1 MPRVGNRLP
10 LVRKSDA
17 LIHTVRLAV
26 LGVLVSA
33 TLASAQGTTPIIR
46 LISLGDG
53 PDDIAADAT
62 TGASLTTGGL
72 ATVAFQVTG
81 TYTGEIEL
89 QCTVDGTNYAALTLV
104 PSNSATTATSVT
116 STGIWFASVGGCTTV
131 RARSV
136 AAWTGTATTSI
147 VGVSTGGGGGAG
159 GGGAA
164 GTVAVSQA
172 STDNDVD
179 VASSA
184 LPTGAATSAK
194 QDTGNTHLATVA
206 GAVSSA
212 KVQVDCITGCS
223 GGTSDTDDAS
233 VPAGQTTGIT
243 LNLSHVYDGAAWA
256 RLSFGQATMAN
267 SLPVT
272 IASNQ
277 GAIPVSQ
284 SGLFTVDTI
293 TTMPALTTGSA
304 VIGQL
309 STITTSV
316 TPGTSAAHLGKAE
329 DAVAASG
336 DTLVAIGCVRRDT
349 AAAGNADG
357 DYGHVTCDD
366 GGRVRVNPMG
376 GTQSAST
383 YLTVRFTDGASFVT
397 PAEDTT
403 HDSAVKT
410 TGPQIMLEAKDFDGV
425 LFPNV
430 VSAEGDGVRAAASLY
445 GVAYTMLTNEDGSA
459 SPIVAHDAV
468 DSNATVGV
476 GATVETLLSG
486 ITLAAD
492 GDRTRLYAGADGVL
506 ITRPHANLEDIVQ
519 EVDTITTA
527 DSTAYASGLAAPG
540 ANIRLWITA
549 CTFTNS
555 STTGVSVDLRDG
567 AAGSVLWTVPVPSNG
582 ASNVG
587 GAVVTFPVP
596 LKLTANTALAYD
608 SSAAI
613 TTLTVSCQGFRSK
626 L

>member
-1 MPRVGNRLP
+1 VRV
-10 LVRKSDA
+10 SDA
-17 LIHTVRLAV
+17 LIPTFRLAV

-33 TLASAQGTTPIIR
+33 TLASAQTTTPIIR

-81 TYTGEIEL
+81 TYTGEIQL

-116 STGIWFASVGGCTTV
+116 STGIWFASVGGCTNV

-164 GTVAVSQA
+164 GTVAISQA

-184 LPTGAATSAK
+184 LPSGAATSAK
-194 QDTGNTHLATVA
+194 QDTQTTHLATLA
-206 GAVSSA
+206 GGITSA
-212 KVQVDCITGCS
+212 KYQVDCITGCS

-233 VPAGQTTGIT
+233 VAAGQTTGVTIPMT
-243 LNLSHVYDGAAWA
+243 HVYSGAAWV
-256 RLSFGQATMAN
+256 RLTFGQATMAN

-277 GAIPVSQ
+277 GAVPVSQ

-309 STITTSV
+309 SAITTSV
-316 TPGTSAAHLGKAE
+316 TPGTAAANLGKAE
-329 DAVAASG
+329 DAVPGAT
-336 DTLVAIGCVRRDT
+336 DTGVMVLAVRKDT
-349 AAAGNADG
+349 AAVSSTTDG
-357 DYGHVTCDD
+357 DYSTLSVD
-366 GGRVRVNPMG
+366 GSGLLRVNTMG
-376 GTQSAST
+376 ASQSASV
-383 YLTVRFTDGASFVT
+383 YNTVRFTDGSSYVT
-397 PAEDTT
+397 PAEDGT
-403 HDSAVKT
+403 HDATVKA
-410 TGPQIMLEAKDFDGV
+410 TGPQIMGESKDFDGSA
-425 LFPNV
+425 LPNN
-430 VSAEGDGVRAAASLY
+430 VSAEGESVRPGCSLY
-445 GVAYTMLTNEDGSA
+445 GVCYVMLTTEDGSA

-486 ITLAAD
+486 ITLAVD

-506 ITRPHANLEDIVQ
+506 ITRPHSNLEDTVQ
-519 EVDTITTA
+519 ERTTNTDGA
-527 DSTAYASGLAAPG
+527 STAFASGLAAPG
-540 ANIRLWITA
+540 ANVYLRIVS
-549 CTFTNS
+549 CTFNNS

-567 AAGSVLWTVPVPSNG
+567 AAGSVLWTFPVPSNG

-587 GAVVTFPVP
+587 GATHTWAVP
-596 LKLTANTALAYD
+596 LKLSANTALAFD
-608 SSAAI
+608 SSAAV
-613 TTLTVSCQGFRSK
+613 TTLTISCNGFRSK